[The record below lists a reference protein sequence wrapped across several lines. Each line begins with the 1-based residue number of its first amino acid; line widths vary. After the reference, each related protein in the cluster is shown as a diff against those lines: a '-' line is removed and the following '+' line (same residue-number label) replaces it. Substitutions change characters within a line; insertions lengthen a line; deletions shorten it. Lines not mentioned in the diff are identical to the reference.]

1 MFVFDVEEIIG
12 VLVIAH
18 CFNQCFFQMVVN
30 FDTEDV
36 LAIYHEIA
44 HGAFYLFEIKWA
56 VFWGFVF
63 GEGVRDDFCADLGC
77 CDTLYFLEIL
87 Q

>member
-1 MFVFDVEEIIG
+1 MVVFDVEEFIG

-18 CFNQCFFQMVVN
+18 CFNHCFFQKIVN
-30 FDTEDV
+30 FDAEDV
-36 LAIYHEIA
+36 LAINHEIA
-44 HGAFYLFEIKWA
+44 HGDFYLFEIQRA

-63 GEGVRDDFCADLGC
+63 CEGVPGDVCADLGC
-77 CDTLYFLEIL
+77 CDTLYSLEIL